1 MASSRLRAVIAPQAR
16 VLNILWGAFL
26 AAPFL
31 YTGLGWLISRE
42 PRPDAGVGA
51 GAGAGA
57 GVPVGLLQVVFL
69 LVGTG
74 AVAASYLYPRRA
86 LADERLR
93 ALLRGPLPGTPPPGV
108 VGLEPV
114 EQRLALLFPRYQAV
128 QIVVLALRESLAVFG
143 LVLVILTGN
152 FLMMVPWSVAA
163 VGLITTAPPRPAE
176 FLDRA
181 LPVARAAG

>member
-16 VLNILWGAFL
+16 VLNIIWGAFL
-26 AAPFL
+26 AAPFV
-31 YTGLGWLISRE
+31 YTLVGWLVSRN
-42 PRPDAGVGA
+42 PRPD
-51 GAGAGA
+51 AGA
-57 GVPVGLLQVVFL
+57 GVPVGLLQAVFL
-69 LVGTG
+69 LAGTG

-86 LADERLR
+86 LAEERLR
-93 ALLRGPLPGTPPPGV
+93 ALLRGPLPGTSPPGV
-108 VGLEPV
+108 AALEPV
-114 EQRLALLFPRYQAV
+114 EQRLALLFPRYQSV

-143 LVLVILTGN
+143 LVLVILTGS

-181 LPVARAAG
+181 LPAARAAAG

>member
-1 MASSRLRAVIAPQAR
+1 VASSRLRAVIAPQAR

-31 YTGLGWLISRE
+31 YTALGWLISRE
-42 PRPDAGVGA
+42 PRPDAG
-51 GAGAGA
+51 AGA
-57 GVPVGLLQVVFL
+57 GVPVGLLQAVFL

-108 VGLEPV
+108 AALEPV
-114 EQRLALLFPRYQAV
+114 EQRLALLFPRYQTV
-128 QIVVLALRESLAVFG
+128 HLVVLALRESLAVFG
-143 LVLVILTGN
+143 LVLVILSGN